1 MKRENARGAR
11 RRHRYWR
18 LRAVV
23 RLTAELVLTSV
34 DRFVPKRQALVV
46 IGSNDGITFTGNA
59 RDLYDYLSRTG
70 RAQVHVVTRSP
81 VLRKELN
88 RAHPGSAISGVSW
101 AALRLGLRASSLCMT
116 HTRADLGGLL
126 KYLRG
131 PRFVYLTHGIP
142 LKAMG
147 YEKQYDDPFVAR
159 QASSF
164 RAITCCSEFEAEHW
178 RRAYHLPAD
187 QDLGHRRCPQ

>member
-1 MKRENARGAR
+1 
-11 RRHRYWR
+11 
-18 LRAVV
+18 
-23 RLTAELVLTSV
+23 
-34 DRFVPKRQALVV
+34 
-46 IGSNDGITFTGNA
+46 
-59 RDLYDYLSRTG
+59 
-70 RAQVHVVTRSP
+70 
-81 VLRKELN
+81 
-88 RAHPGSAISGVSW
+88 
-101 AALRLGLRASSLCMT
+101 MT

-164 RAITCCSEFEAEHW
+164 RAITCCSAFEAEHW
-178 RRAYHLPAD
+178 RRAYHLPAERTWVTGAARND
-187 QDLGHRRCPQ
+187 RFTKSTPTAPTPSRSTSGRRRRWPTPRS